1 MQYLVFIFPLLF
13 LTSFLLGCYKILK
26 GDPNGLFIFL
36 IGSLPFYATSLSTFF
51 LIGGKNVIPFVQAT
65 KELVIVLS
73 LGTLILQNKLL
84 FKWTLL
90 DRMILVF
97 FVFSSIYIFIPLGPN
112 GFLQR
117 VLAFKGLSFFPLVY
131 FCGRLFPLRKTHLEK
146 YFSFILVLT
155 ITAAALSFG
164 EYLIQTHLQAYTG
177 YSDLNYYVYKQDP
190 SGNYGLSWTFEI
202 ENGAKRFASFFS
214 TPLEHAA
221 ATIVALAIIA
231 GLYTEKSN
239 QLFLSKFGWIAL
251 LATVASILLS
261 LSRAAILSYFAVI
274 LIYSFITKR
283 REILS
288 IFYLSIVLFVLY
300 LFSFSSKDIQDF
312 VMDTITFSNQSSVGH
327 LVEWLTGVESMIAKP
342 LGLGLGA
349 SGGIT
354 ANEGDAVGGENQFI
368 IVGVQIGIAG
378 LLLYMWIHFYTI
390 YLAYKNYKLLKGKEQ
405 KIAMTVL
412 LIRVGMFLP
421 MFTSN
426 LDTYIYISYIM
437 WFMTGLLSNILSKP
451 YTELEHKAV

>member
-13 LTSFLLGCYKILK
+13 LTSLLLGCYKILK

-84 FKWTLL
+84 FKWTLM

-251 LATVASILLS
+251 FATVASILLS

-288 IFYLSIVLFVLY
+288 IFYLTIVLFVVY
-300 LFSFSSKDIQDF
+300 LFSFSSKEIQDF

-378 LLLYMWIHFYTI
+378 LLLYAWIHFYTI
-390 YLAYKNYKLLKGKEQ
+390 YLAYKNYKVLKGKEQ

>member
-36 IGSLPFYATSLSTFF
+36 IGGLPFYATSLSTFF
-51 LIGGKNVIPFVQAT
+51 LIGGKNIIPFVQAT
-65 KELVIVLS
+65 KELVIVLC
-73 LGTLILQNKLL
+73 LGTLILQNKIL

-90 DRMILVF
+90 DRLILIF
-97 FVFSSIYIFIPLGPN
+97 FIGSSIYVFLPIGPN

-117 VLAFKGLSFFPLVY
+117 LLAFKGLSFFPLVY

-146 YFSFILVLT
+146 YFIFILVLT
-155 ITAAALSFG
+155 IAAAALSLG
-164 EYLIQTHLQAYTG
+164 EYLLQTHLQAYTG

-190 SGNYGLSWTFEI
+190 SGNYGLTWTFEI
-202 ENGAKRFASFFS
+202 QNGAKRFASFFS

-221 ATIVALAIIA
+221 ATIIALAIIA
-231 GLYTEKSN
+231 GLYTKKSN

-251 LATVASILLS
+251 VATVASILLS
-261 LSRAAILSYFAVI
+261 LSRAAVLSYFAVI

-288 IFYLSIVLFVLY
+288 IFYLTIVLFVVY

-312 VMDTITFSNQSSVGH
+312 VMDTITFSNESSVGH
-327 LVEWLTGVESMIAKP
+327 LAEWLIGLESMIAKP
-342 LGLGLGA
+342 LGLGIGA

-354 ANEGDAVGGENQFI
+354 ANEGNAVGGENQFI

-378 LLLYMWIHFYTI
+378 LLLYAWIHFYTI
-390 YLAYKNYKLLKGKEQ
+390 YLAYKNYKILKGKEQ

-426 LDTYIYISYIM
+426 LDTFIYISYLM

-451 YTELEHKAV
+451 YAHLEHKTV

>member
-13 LTSFLLGCYKILK
+13 LASFILGCYKILK

-36 IGSLPFYATSLSTFF
+36 IGGLPFYAISLSTFF
-51 LIGGKNVIPFVQAT
+51 LIGGKNIIPIIQST
-65 KELVIVLS
+65 KELVILLS
-73 LGTLILQNKLL
+73 LTTLVLQGNTL

-90 DRMILVF
+90 DRLIVLF
-97 FVFSSIYIFIPLGPN
+97 FVFSSIYVFIPLGPN

-146 YFSFILVLT
+146 YFSFIIVLA
-155 ITAAALSFG
+155 ISAAVLSFG
-164 EYLIQTHLQAYTG
+164 EYLMQTHLQAFTG

-221 ATIVALAIIA
+221 ATIVALAVIA

-239 QLFLSKFGWIAL
+239 QLFLSKFGWIGL

-327 LVEWLTGVESMIAKP
+327 VVEWITGIESMIAKP

-349 SGGIT
+349 SGGIA
-354 ANEGDAVGGENQFI
+354 ANEGDAVGENQFI
-368 IVGVQIGIAG
+368 IVGVQIGVAG
-378 LLLYMWIHFYTI
+378 LLLYLWIHFYTI
-390 YLAYKNYKLLKGKEQ
+390 YLAYKNYKILKGKEQ

-437 WFMTGLLSNILSKP
+437 WFMTGLLGHILSKP
-451 YTELEHKAV
+451 YTELQQEAV

>member
-13 LTSFLLGCYKILK
+13 LTSLLLGCYKILK

-251 LATVASILLS
+251 FATVASILLS

-288 IFYLSIVLFVLY
+288 IFYLTIVLFVVY
-300 LFSFSSKDIQDF
+300 LFSFSSKEIQDF

-342 LGLGLGA
+342 LGLGMGA

-378 LLLYMWIHFYTI
+378 LLLYAWIHFYTI
-390 YLAYKNYKLLKGKEQ
+390 YLAYKNYKVLKGKEQ

>member
-1 MQYLVFIFPLLF
+1 M
-13 LTSFLLGCYKILK
+13 
-26 GDPNGLFIFL
+26 
-36 IGSLPFYATSLSTFF
+36 IGGLPFYATSLSTFF
-51 LIGGKNVIPFVQAT
+51 LIGGKNIIPFVQAT
-65 KELVIVLS
+65 KELVVVLC
-73 LGTLILQNKLL
+73 LGTLILQNKIL

-90 DRMILVF
+90 DRLILIF
-97 FVFSSIYIFIPLGPN
+97 FIGSSIYVFLPIGPN

-117 VLAFKGLSFFPLVY
+117 LLAFKGLSFFPLVY

-146 YFSFILVLT
+146 YFIFILVLT
-155 ITAAALSFG
+155 IAAAALSLG
-164 EYLIQTHLQAYTG
+164 EYLLQTHLQAYTG

-190 SGNYGLSWTFEI
+190 SGNYGLTWTFEI
-202 ENGAKRFASFFS
+202 QNGAKRFASFFS

-221 ATIVALAIIA
+221 ATIIALAIIA

-251 LATVASILLS
+251 VATVASILLS
-261 LSRAAILSYFAVI
+261 LSRAAVLSYFAVI

-288 IFYLSIVLFVLY
+288 IFYLTIVLFVVY

-312 VMDTITFSNQSSVGH
+312 VMDTITFSNESSVGH
-327 LVEWLTGVESMIAKP
+327 LAEWLIGLESMIAKP
-342 LGLGLGA
+342 LGLGIGA

-354 ANEGDAVGGENQFI
+354 ANEGNAVGGENQFI

-378 LLLYMWIHFYTI
+378 LLLYAWIHFYTI
-390 YLAYKNYKLLKGKEQ
+390 YLAYKNYKILKGKEQ

-426 LDTYIYISYIM
+426 LDTFIYISYLM

-451 YTELEHKAV
+451 YAHLEHKTV

>member
-73 LGTLILQNKLL
+73 LGTLILQKKLL

-97 FVFSSIYIFIPLGPN
+97 FVFSSIYIFIPLGSN

-164 EYLIQTHLQAYTG
+164 EYFIQTHLQAYTG

-251 LATVASILLS
+251 FATVASILLS

-405 KIAMTVL
+405 KIAMIVL

-451 YTELEHKAV
+451 YTELEHKAI

>member
-36 IGSLPFYATSLSTFF
+36 IGGLPFYATSLSTFY
-51 LIGGKNVIPFVQAT
+51 LIGGKNIIPFVQAT

-73 LGTLILQNKLL
+73 LSTLILQNKLL

-90 DRMILVF
+90 DRLILVF
-97 FVFSSIYIFIPLGPN
+97 LIFSSIYIFLPLGPN

-131 FCGRLFPLRKTHLEK
+131 FCGRLFPLHKTHLEK

-155 ITAAALSFG
+155 ITAAALSIG

-221 ATIVALAIIA
+221 ATIIALAIIA
-231 GLYTEKSN
+231 SLYTEKSSH
-239 QLFLSKFGWIAL
+239 LFLSKLGWIAL
-251 LATVASILLS
+251 LASVASILLS
-261 LSRAAILSYFAVI
+261 LSRAAILSYFTVI
-274 LIYSFITKR
+274 LMYSFITKR

-327 LVEWLTGVESMIAKP
+327 LVEWLTGIESMIAKP

-390 YLAYKNYKLLKGKEQ
+390 HLAYKNYKILKGKEQ
-405 KIAMTVL
+405 KIAMAVL

-426 LDTYIYISYIM
+426 LDTYIYISYAM

-451 YTELEHKAV
+451 YTELKHKAV

>member
-13 LTSFLLGCYKILK
+13 LASFILGCYKILK

-36 IGSLPFYATSLSTFF
+36 IGGLPFYAISLSTFF
-51 LIGGKNVIPFVQAT
+51 LIGGKNIIPIIQST
-65 KELVIVLS
+65 KELVILLS
-73 LGTLILQNKLL
+73 LTTLILQGNTL

-90 DRMILVF
+90 DRLIVLF
-97 FVFSSIYIFIPLGPN
+97 FVFSSIYVFIPLGPN

-146 YFSFILVLT
+146 YFSFIIVLT
-155 ITAAALSFG
+155 ITAAVLSFG
-164 EYLIQTHLQAYTG
+164 EYLMQTHLQAFTG

-221 ATIVALAIIA
+221 ATIVALAVIA

-239 QLFLSKFGWIAL
+239 QLFLSKFGWIGL

-327 LVEWLTGVESMIAKP
+327 VVEWITGIESMIAKP

-349 SGGIT
+349 SGGIA
-354 ANEGDAVGGENQFI
+354 ANDGDAVGGENQFI
-368 IVGVQIGIAG
+368 IVGVQIGVAG
-378 LLLYMWIHFYTI
+378 LLLYLWIHFYTI
-390 YLAYKNYKLLKGKEQ
+390 YLAYKNYKILKGKEQ

-437 WFMTGLLSNILSKP
+437 WFMTGLLGHILSKP
-451 YTELEHKAV
+451 YTELQQEAV

>member
-13 LTSFLLGCYKILK
+13 LTSLLLGCYKILK

-251 LATVASILLS
+251 FATVASILLS

-288 IFYLSIVLFVLY
+288 IFYLTIVLFVVY
-300 LFSFSSKDIQDF
+300 LFSFSSKEIQDF

-378 LLLYMWIHFYTI
+378 LLFYMWIHFYTI
-390 YLAYKNYKLLKGKEQ
+390 YLAYKNYKHLKGKEQ

>member
-1 MQYLVFIFPLLF
+1 MHYLVFIFPLLF

-36 IGSLPFYATSLSTFF
+36 IGGLPFYATSLSIFF

-65 KELVIVLS
+65 KELIILLS

-90 DRMILVF
+90 DRLILVF
-97 FVFSSIYIFIPLGPN
+97 FVFSSVYVFLPLGPN
-112 GFLQR
+112 GFMQR

-146 YFSFILVLT
+146 YFVFILVLT
-155 ITAAALSFG
+155 ITAAALSIG

-177 YSDLNYYVYKQDP
+177 YSDLNYYVYKQSP
-190 SGNYGLSWTFEI
+190 SGNYGLTWTFEI

-261 LSRAAILSYFAVI
+261 LSRAAFLSYFTVI

-288 IFYLSIVLFVLY
+288 IFYLTIVLLILY
-300 LFSFSSKDIQDF
+300 LFSFSSQDILDF
-312 VMDTITFSNQSSVGH
+312 VIDTITFSNQSSVGH
-327 LVEWLTGVESMIAKP
+327 LVEWITGIESMIAKP

-349 SGGIT
+349 SGGVL

-368 IVGVQIGIAG
+368 IVGVQIGVAG
-378 LLLYMWIHFYTI
+378 MLLYVWIHFYTI
-390 YLAYKNYKLLKGKEQ
+390 YLAYKNYKFLKGKEQ

-412 LIRVGMFLP
+412 LIRVGLFLP

-437 WFMTGLLSNILSKP
+437 WFMTGLLGNILSKP

>member
-1 MQYLVFIFPLLF
+1 
-13 LTSFLLGCYKILK
+13 
-26 GDPNGLFIFL
+26 
-36 IGSLPFYATSLSTFF
+36 
-51 LIGGKNVIPFVQAT
+51 
-65 KELVIVLS
+65 
-73 LGTLILQNKLL
+73 
-84 FKWTLL
+84 
-90 DRMILVF
+90 MILVF

-251 LATVASILLS
+251 FATVASILLS

-288 IFYLSIVLFVLY
+288 IFYLTIVLFVVY
-300 LFSFSSKDIQDF
+300 LFSFSSKEIQDF

-378 LLLYMWIHFYTI
+378 LLLYAWIHFYTI
-390 YLAYKNYKLLKGKEQ
+390 YLAYKNYKVLKGKEQ

>member
-13 LTSFLLGCYKILK
+13 LTSFLLGCYKILN

-36 IGSLPFYATSLSTFF
+36 IGGLPFYATSLSTFF
-51 LIGGKNVIPFVQAT
+51 LIGGKNVIPFVQTT

-73 LGTLILQNKLL
+73 LGTLILQNKVL

-90 DRMILVF
+90 DRLILIF
-97 FVFSSIYIFIPLGPN
+97 FVFSSIYIFLPLGPN

-146 YFSFILVLT
+146 YFSFILILT

-190 SGNYGLSWTFEI
+190 SGNYGLTWTFEI
-202 ENGAKRFASFFS
+202 ENGAKRFAAFFS

-327 LVEWLTGVESMIAKP
+327 LVEWLTGIESMIAKP

>member
-65 KELVIVLS
+65 KELVFVLS

-90 DRMILVF
+90 DRMTLVF

-112 GFLQR
+112 GLLQR

-155 ITAAALSFG
+155 IAAAALSFG

-202 ENGAKRFASFFS
+202 ENGAKRFAAFFS

-288 IFYLSIVLFVLY
+288 IFYLTIVLFVVY
-300 LFSFSSKDIQDF
+300 LFSFSSKEIQDF

-327 LVEWLTGVESMIAKP
+327 LIEWITGIESMIAKP

-378 LLLYMWIHFYTI
+378 LLMYAWIHFYTI
-390 YLAYKNYKLLKGKEQ
+390 YLAYKNYKILKGKEQ

-426 LDTYIYISYIM
+426 LDTFIYISYTM

>member
-13 LTSFLLGCYKILK
+13 FTSFLLGCYKILK

-36 IGSLPFYATSLSTFF
+36 IGGLPFYATSLSTFY
-51 LIGGKNVIPFVQAT
+51 LIGGKNIIPFVQAT

-73 LGTLILQNKLL
+73 LSTLILQNKLL

-90 DRMILVF
+90 DRLILVF
-97 FVFSSIYIFIPLGPN
+97 LIFSSIYIFLPLGPN

-131 FCGRLFPLRKTHLEK
+131 FCGRLFPLHKTHLEK

-155 ITAAALSFG
+155 ITAAALSIG

-221 ATIVALAIIA
+221 ATIIALAIIA
-231 GLYTEKSN
+231 SLYTEKSSH
-239 QLFLSKFGWIAL
+239 LFLSKLGWIAL
-251 LATVASILLS
+251 LASVASILLS
-261 LSRAAILSYFAVI
+261 LSRAAILSYFTVI
-274 LIYSFITKR
+274 LMYSFITKR

-327 LVEWLTGVESMIAKP
+327 LVEWLTGIESMIAKP

-378 LLLYMWIHFYTI
+378 LLLYAWIHFYTI
-390 YLAYKNYKLLKGKEQ
+390 YLAYKNYKILKE
-405 KIAMTVL
+405 
-412 LIRVGMFLP
+412 R
-421 MFTSN
+421 
-426 LDTYIYISYIM
+426 
-437 WFMTGLLSNILSKP
+437 SKK
-451 YTELEHKAV
+451 LR

>member
-36 IGSLPFYATSLSTFF
+36 IGGLPFYATSLSTFF

-90 DRMILVF
+90 DRLILVF
-97 FVFSSIYIFIPLGPN
+97 FVFSSIYVFLPLGPN

-164 EYLIQTHLQAYTG
+164 EYLLQTHLQSYTG
-177 YSDLNYYVYKQDP
+177 YSDLNYYIYKQSP

-231 GLYTEKSN
+231 GLYTEKNN

-261 LSRAAILSYFAVI
+261 LSRAAFLSYFAVI

-288 IFYLSIVLFVLY
+288 IFYLTIVLLILY
-300 LFSFSSKDIQDF
+300 LFSFSSQDILDF
-312 VMDTITFSNQSSVGH
+312 VIDTITFSNQSSVGH
-327 LVEWLTGVESMIAKP
+327 VVEWITGIESMIAKP

-349 SGGIT
+349 SGGVL

-368 IVGVQIGIAG
+368 IVGVQIGVAG
-378 LLLYMWIHFYTI
+378 MLLYVWIHFYTI

-412 LIRVGMFLP
+412 LIRVGLFLP

-426 LDTYIYISYIM
+426 LDTFIYISYIM

-451 YTELEHKAV
+451 YTELEHETV